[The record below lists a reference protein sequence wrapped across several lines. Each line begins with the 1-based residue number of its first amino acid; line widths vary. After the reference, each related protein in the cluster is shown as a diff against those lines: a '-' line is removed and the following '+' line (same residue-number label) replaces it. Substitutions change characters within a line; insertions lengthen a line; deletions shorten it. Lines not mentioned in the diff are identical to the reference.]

1 MILFGFGV
9 IMGFF
14 NDDTDKEERKR
25 QERRRAL
32 EKYDIFKGV
41 ECEVILPE
49 KQLKI
54 SGSSGAKKGVATL
67 AFGIIGW
74 AATSGTSQN
83 EENRIITAIFHV
95 VDKGVVFKNGAIDGS
110 DIRIPYEDIISVEI
124 FVDEN
129 HKPMS
134 LLTLLGNR
142 KIFFFPTCG
151 FYNGKY
157 VLDYTINVLNE
168 RISGSLYEEDG
179 WGLEI
184 DYNQLKKLDA
194 QRKIDNLERLCNMQ
208 KNGLISEERFTKL
221 KEIMEEEED
230 TIKNCKNC
238 GVELADD
245 SKFCDECGTKV
256 E

>member
-1 MILFGFGV
+1 
-9 IMGFF
+9 MGFF

-25 QERRRAL
+25 QEREKAL

-124 FVDEN
+124 FVDDN
-129 HKPMS
+129 HKAMS

-142 KIFFFPTCG
+142 KIFFIPTCG
-151 FYNGKY
+151 VFDRKY
-157 VLDYTINVLNE
+157 VLDYAINVLNE

-221 KEIMEEEED
+221 KEIMEDEED

-238 GVELADD
+238 GAELADD